1 MAAHALIER
10 YHARDSAIHH
20 ADARVK
26 LVAALA
32 YIFAIT
38 FTREGDWTA
47 LALLAL
53 PVGAVVVTSKL
64 PLRLV
69 FGRALLAVPFLLVA
83 LPLLFTRPGEAIAEL
98 PVLGW
103 TISDEGT
110 TAVVTIL
117 GKSWLSVIVGVVL
130 MATTEAPTLLRALRA
145 LRLPRLLVASIEF
158 AYRYLFV
165 VTDEASRMLQARASR
180 SAALPGHRAGGR
192 LAWRARIAGNLV
204 GTLFVRSIERS
215 ERVHAA
221 MLARG
226 YDGEPR
232 HLAVPPIGRLAVAVA
247 AVMVAYG
254 AAVQAAVRL

>member
-1 MAAHALIER
+1 MAVPALLER
-10 YHARDSAIHH
+10 YHARDSLVHR

-26 LVAALA
+26 LVAAIA
-32 YIFAIT
+32 FIFVIT

-47 LALLAL
+47 LALLVL
-53 PVGAVVVTSKL
+53 PVGVVVLASRL

-83 LPLLFTRPGEAIAEL
+83 LPLLFTRPGEVIAEL

-103 TISDEGT
+103 TISDEG
-110 TAVVTIL
+110 AVAVATIL
-117 GKSWLSVIVGVVL
+117 GKSWLSVVVAVVL
-130 MATTEAPTLLRALRA
+130 MASTEAPALLRALRA
-145 LRLPRLLVASIEF
+145 LRLPRLLVASVEF

-165 VTDEASRMLQARASR
+165 VTDEASRMLQARSSR
-180 SAALPGHRAGGR
+180 SAAIEGRRAGVGLR
-192 LAWRARIAGNLV
+192 WRARVAGNLV

-226 YDGEPR
+226 YDGEQR
-232 HLAVPPIGRLAVAVA
+232 HLATPRVGVGAAVVAV
-247 AVMVAYG
+247 VVVLYG
-254 AAVQAAVRL
+254 CAVQAAVRL

>member
-1 MAAHALIER
+1 MAVSGLLER
-10 YHARDSAIHH
+10 YHARDSAIHR
-20 ADARVK
+20 AGAREK

-53 PVGAVVVTSKL
+53 PVVAVVVASRL
-64 PLRLV
+64 PLLLV
-69 FGRALLAVPFLLVA
+69 VRRALLALPFLLVA
-83 LPLLFTRPGEAIAEL
+83 LPLLFTRPGETIAEL

-103 TISDEGT
+103 TVSDEGAV
-110 TAVVTIL
+110 AVVTIL
-117 GKSWLSVIVGVVL
+117 AKSWLSVIVAVVL
-130 MATTEAPTLLRALRA
+130 MATTEAPALLRSLRA

-180 SAALPGHRAGGR
+180 SAAVEGRRSGGSVR
-192 LAWRARIAGNLV
+192 WRARVAGNLV
-204 GTLFVRSIERS
+204 GTLFVRSLERS

-232 HLAVPPIGRLAVAVA
+232 HLDAPALDRAAVVVA
-247 AVMVAYG
+247 ALMVLYG
-254 AAVQAAVRL
+254 CAVQVGVRL